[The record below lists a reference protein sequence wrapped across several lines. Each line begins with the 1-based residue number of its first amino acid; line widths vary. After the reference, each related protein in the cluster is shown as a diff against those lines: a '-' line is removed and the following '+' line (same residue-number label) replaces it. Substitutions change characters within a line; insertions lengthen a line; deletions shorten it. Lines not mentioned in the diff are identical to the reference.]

1 MSDYQNKKKYKRKKA
16 KERVKRGRAKRKSDS
31 VKAENRHEKVIDKIR
46 WQNRSRMT
54 PFRKVVE
61 EE

>member
-16 KERVKRGRAKRKSDS
+16 KERVKRVRAKRKSDS

-54 PFRKVVE
+54 PLRKVVDE
-61 EE
+61 E

>member
-16 KERVKRGRAKRKSDS
+16 KERAKRVRAKRKSDS

-54 PFRKVVE
+54 PLRKVVDE
-61 EE
+61 E

>member
-16 KERVKRGRAKRKSDS
+16 KERAKRVRAKKKSDS

>member
-16 KERVKRGRAKRKSDS
+16 KERAKKVKAKRKSDS

-54 PFRKVVE
+54 PLRKVVDE
-61 EE
+61 E